1 MSGHASQRRRSGSAL
16 PLSRRELLRWS
27 AAGATGYSL
36 SGWLGALAAR
46 AAEEPANRRRSCIL
60 LWMPGGPSQTDT
72 FDLKPGHKN
81 GGPFKEIATSVPGI
95 QISEH
100 LPKLAQCMEH
110 LAIVRSMS
118 TKEGDHTRATYYL
131 RTGYLPNGPIQYP
144 ALGAALGK
152 EMGVDGAE
160 LPNFVSIGPQTF
172 LSPQAYSAGFLGS
185 RYAPLV
191 VGAPGQTELKVEN
204 LALANGVKTRQ
215 FNSRLELLESF
226 EKQFIDAHPDGTAL
240 SHQSAYAQ
248 AVKMMRSTA
257 ASAFDLSGEPAA
269 LRDAYGRNQFG
280 QGCLLARRLVEQGV
294 PFVEVSLSSAGNN
307 NGGLG
312 WDSHQNNFDQVKAL
326 SGVLDPGWSTL
337 ITDLKDRGLLET
349 TTIVW
354 MGEFGRTPN
363 INQADGRDHFPN
375 AWSVVVGGGGIKGGQ
390 VIGRT
395 SANGMTVEDRP
406 VNTAELLMTVCRALG
421 VDPMHQNMSNIGR
434 PIRLINPDAQPI
446 KELLS

>member
-1 MSGHASQRRRSGSAL
+1 
-16 PLSRRELLRWS
+16 
-27 AAGATGYSL
+27 
-36 SGWLGALAAR
+36 
-46 AAEEPANRRRSCIL
+46 
-60 LWMPGGPSQTDT
+60 MPGGPSQTDT
-72 FDLKPGHKN
+72 FDLKPGNKN

-95 QISEH
+95 SISEH

-118 TKEGDHTRATYYL
+118 TKEGDHTRATYFL

-160 LPNFVSIGPQTF
+160 LPNFVSIGPLTG

-191 VGAPGQTELKVEN
+191 VGSPGQAELKVEN
-204 LALANGVKTRQ
+204 LALANGVKTGQ
-215 FNSRLELLESF
+215 FNARLQLLESF
-226 EKQFIDAHPDGTAL
+226 EKQFIDQHPDGTAV

-248 AVKMMRSTA
+248 AVKMMRSA
-257 ASAFDLSGEPAA
+257 AAGAFDLSGEPAE

-280 QGCLLARRLVEQGV
+280 QGCLLARRLVEKGV
-294 PFVEVSLSSAGNN
+294 PFVEVSLSNAGNN

-326 SGVLDPGWSTL
+326 SEVLDPAWSTL
-337 ITDLKDRGLLET
+337 ITDLKTRGLLET

-363 INQADGRDHFPN
+363 INRAKGRDHFPN
-375 AWSVVVGGGGIKGGQ
+375 AWSVVVGGGGIRGGQ

-406 VNTAELLMTVCRALG
+406 VNVAEVLMTVCRALG
-421 VDPMHQNMSNIGR
+421 VDPMQQNMSNIGR
-434 PIRLINPDAQPI
+434 PIRLVNPDAQPI

>member
-1 MSGHASQRRRSGSAL
+1 
-16 PLSRRELLRWS
+16 
-27 AAGATGYSL
+27 
-36 SGWLGALAAR
+36 
-46 AAEEPANRRRSCIL
+46 
-60 LWMPGGPSQTDT
+60 MPGGPSQTDT

-95 QISEH
+95 SISEH

-152 EMGVDGAE
+152 EMGIDGAE
-160 LPNFVSIGPQTF
+160 LPNFVSVGPQTF
-172 LSPQAYSAGFLGS
+172 LSPQAYSSGFLGS

-191 VGAPGQTELKVEN
+191 VGSPGQTELKVEN
-204 LALANGVKTRQ
+204 LALANGVKTGQ
-215 FNSRLELLESF
+215 FDARLKLLESF
-226 EKQFIDAHPDGTAL
+226 EKHFIDQHPDGTAV
-240 SHQSAYAQ
+240 SHQAAYAA

-257 ASAFDLSGEPAA
+257 ASAFDLGGEPAE

-280 QGCLLARRLVEQGV
+280 QGCLLARRLVEKGV
-294 PFVEVSLSSAGNN
+294 PFIEVSLSGAGPN

-312 WDSHQNNFDQVKAL
+312 WDSHQNNFDQVKGL
-326 SGVLDPGWSTL
+326 SQVLDPAWSTL
-337 ITDLKDRGLLET
+337 ITDLKSRGLLET

-375 AWSVVVGGGGIKGGQ
+375 AWSVVVGGGGIRGGQ

-406 VNTAELLMTVCRALG
+406 VNTAELLTTVCRALG
-421 VDPMHQNMSNIGR
+421 VDPMQQNMSNIGR
-434 PIRLINPDAQPI
+434 PIRLVNPDAQPI
-446 KELLS
+446 KELLL

>member
-1 MSGHASQRRRSGSAL
+1 MTDHASRRRHSGSAL
-16 PLSRRELLRWS
+16 SLSRRELLHWA
-27 AAGATGYSL
+27 AAGASGYSF

-81 GGPFKEIATSVPGI
+81 GGPFKEIATSVSGI
-95 QISEH
+95 AISEH
-100 LPKLAQCMEH
+100 LPKVAQCMEH
-110 LAIVRSMS
+110 LAIIRSMS
-118 TKEGDHTRATYYL
+118 TKEGDHTRATYFL

-152 EMGVDGAE
+152 EMGVEGSE

-172 LSPQAYSAGFLGS
+172 LSPQAYSSGFLGS

-204 LALANGVKTRQ
+204 LALANGVKTSQ
-215 FNSRLELLESF
+215 FDARLNLLTTF
-226 EKQFIDAHPDGTAL
+226 EKEFIDQHPDGTAV

-257 ASAFDLSGEPAA
+257 ASAFDLSHEPAE
-269 LRDAYGRNQFG
+269 LQDAYGRNQFG
-280 QGCLLARRLVEQGV
+280 QGCLLARRLVEKGV
-294 PFVEVSLSSAGNN
+294 PFIEVSLSTAGNN

-312 WDSHQNNFDQVKAL
+312 WDSHQNNFDQVKGL
-326 SGVLDPGWSTL
+326 SEVLDPGWSTL
-337 ITDLKDRGLLET
+337 ITDLKSRGLLET

-363 INQADGRDHFPN
+363 INQAQGRDHFPN
-375 AWSVVVGGGGIKGGQ
+375 AWSVVVGGGGIRGGQ

-406 VNTAELLMTVCRALG
+406 VGTAELLVTVCRALA
-421 VDPMHQNMSNIGR
+421 VDPMQQNMSNIGR
-434 PIRLINPDAQPI
+434 PIRLVNPDAQPI
-446 KELLS
+446 KELLL